1 MLHFNTFMMNQ
12 ISIKETASAVVFFL
26 ILVFPTKSFE
36 VRYLFELG
44 LLFFLIPMLSIQRKH
59 LNIILIIVSYMII
72 SSLIRIYSTG
82 DIYEFSDIIRII
94 TPIIVLFFLIEY
106 LSLQRLIKVVF
117 YIALF
122 NALVLIYQ
130 INGNS
135 VSFLDAYVYTTASE
149 FTYGRNQGL
158 FSNIAITG
166 ILSSF
171 FMITTYLALL
181 EGYGKKNI
189 NITTIFLSIF
199 GLIFSQSRTSI
210 IIGLFLLILISMFYF
225 SFFRKRK
232 LLTLFVMVTLISVP
246 IIFFSTI
253 LNTFYIFSEL
263 FNAQSVWNVS
273 SMVIRFEYWKEF
285 LSLSFE
291 NVFSFL
297 FGVEKSLSSSVGNT
311 FDNDYIW
318 LLIKYGAVGLG
329 SYLIFLFYTCIKL
342 FKYNTLTIEGKI
354 ACWLSIFILFSSLL
368 LGIVSTPVLLAYL
381 IFFYGKRSSLKKI

>member
-1 MLHFNTFMMNQ
+1 MPHFNTFMKNQ
-12 ISIKETASAVVFFL
+12 ISIKEIASAVVFFL

-44 LLFFLIPMLSIQRKH
+44 LLFLLIPMLSIQRKH

-82 DIYEFSDIIRII
+82 DIYEFSDTIRII

-106 LSLQRLIKVVF
+106 LSLQRLIQVIF
-117 YIALF
+117 YIAIF

-130 INGNS
+130 INGKS
-135 VSFLDAYVYTTASE
+135 VSFLDAYVYSTASE

-189 NITTIFLSIF
+189 NITTIFFSIF

-225 SFFRKRK
+225 SFFQKRK
-232 LLTLFVMVTLISVP
+232 LLALFVMAILTSVP

-253 LNTFYIFSEL
+253 LNNFYIFSEL

-291 NVFSFL
+291 SVFSFL

-318 LLIKYGAVGLG
+318 LLIKYGVVGLA
-329 SYLIFLFYTCIKL
+329 SYLIFLFYACIKL

-368 LGIVSTPVLLAYL
+368 LGILSTPVLLAYL
-381 IFFYGKRSSLKKI
+381 IFFYGKKSSLKKI